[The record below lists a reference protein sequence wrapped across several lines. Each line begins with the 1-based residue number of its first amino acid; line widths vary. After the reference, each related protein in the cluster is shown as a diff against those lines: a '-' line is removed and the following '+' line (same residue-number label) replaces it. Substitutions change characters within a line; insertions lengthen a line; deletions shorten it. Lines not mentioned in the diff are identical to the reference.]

1 MFNRKSQQFLETLVP
16 GQPPVGL
23 VSWYKRFNAYYPTCE
38 MQSKRW
44 MVQNIKKDWV
54 CLDAGANIGY
64 HSILMAR
71 LAAEGTVHSFEP
83 TKTFSMLENN
93 VKHSRLDNLV
103 LNRAALG
110 SSGQGGG
117 KIYRIWGARPES
129 YSGKWT
135 TVDEYLKSQ
144 ATKRL
149 DFLKVDVDGFDF
161 EVLQGA
167 KESISTFRP
176 IVLVEINH
184 ALATRN
190 KTASDIFAFMLRQK
204 YSRALVL
211 DSDNYVFLSTW
222 TIGDPWPSELTLEFD
237 FRDALEFPED
247 AMELSGNS
255 RSVPPIF
262 MRTHNKTKS
271 SRNVYETLGPAWQ
284 YSLEVSQV
292 RNWARGKAVQ
302 VEVEVHSGQ
311 LGIFFSDSR
320 GKKILSR
327 ERLVSALAPKALVF
341 HSVPNDAR
349 SMIFRKTTEDDLR
362 FTLSSL
368 RVGVPTSP
376 ELKQEVPTDEPR
388 PNRSKSARVHLA
400 SGRSKSLE
408 LINRIPTVGL
418 KDLSLILKIEAPR
431 FDFNSKSRYDTW
443 DHTME
448 REDSPYLQWI
458 WSALKPEKHF
468 EFGTWEGYGA
478 CLVLKSTNAH
488 VWTINLAHGEQTN
501 GGAQYTESREPGLK
515 AIFMGD
521 ASGASDSDSS
531 VGWMYRALGLDSRV
545 TQLFGDSLELDPSS
559 LGKNSFD
566 TVFIDG
572 GHDSKVVSSDQAKA
586 IDMLRPGGVIVWH
599 DFSLN
604 EKVIAQHPSC
614 EGVISA
620 ISENIDFMQ
629 EHLDLYALEGTFLL
643 LGRKRHP
650 QNHKDHSVDLNQ
662 SQLRGM

>member
-1 MFNRKSQQFLETLVP
+1 MFNRKSQQILETLVP
-16 GQPPVGL
+16 GQPPIEL
-23 VSWYKRFNAYYPTCE
+23 VSWYKKFRQYYPTCE

-44 MVQNIKKDWV
+44 MAENIKEDWV
-54 CLDAGANIGY
+54 CLDAGANIGG

-71 LAAEGTVHSFEP
+71 LASQGTVHSFEP
-83 TKTFSMLENN
+83 MKTFSMLEDN

-103 LNRAALG
+103 LNRTALG
-110 SSGQGGG
+110 SSSQKKGRD
-117 KIYRIWGARPES
+117 KLFRIWGQRPES

-135 TVDEYLKSQ
+135 TVDEYMKSQ
-144 ATKRL
+144 ATKRM

-161 EVLQGA
+161 EVLHGA

-176 IVLVEINH
+176 TVLVEINH
-184 ALATRN
+184 ASATRD
-190 KTASDIFAFMLRQK
+190 KTASDIFAFMLGQK

-237 FRDALEFPED
+237 FRDALEVPED

-262 MRTHNKTKS
+262 MRTHNKTKL

-327 ERLVSALAPKALVF
+327 ERLVSTLAPKALVF
-341 HSVPNDAR
+341 HNVPNDAR
-349 SMIFRKTTEDDLR
+349 LMIFRKTTEDDLR

-368 RVGVPTSP
+368 RVGVPTSLK
-376 ELKQEVPTDEPR
+376 LKQEVPTDEPR
-388 PNRSKSARVHLA
+388 FNSSKSARVHLA

-408 LINRIPTVGL
+408 LSNRIPTVGL
-418 KDLSLILKIEAPR
+418 KDLSLIFQIEAPR
-431 FDFNSKSRYDTW
+431 FDFNLKSRYDTW

-448 REDSPYLQWI
+448 REDSPYLRWI

-468 EFGTWEGYGA
+468 EFGTWEGFGA

-488 VWTINLAHGEQTN
+488 VWTINLAQGEQTN

-515 AIFMGD
+515 TIFMGD
-521 ASGASDSDSS
+521 ASGASDSDNS
-531 VGWMYRALGLDSRV
+531 VGWMYRALELGSRV
-545 TQLFGDSLELDPSS
+545 TQLFGDSLKLDHSS
-559 LGKNSFD
+559 LGNGSFD

-572 GHDSKVVSSDQAKA
+572 GHDFKVVSSDQAKA
-586 IDMLRPGGVIVWH
+586 LEMLRPGGVVVWH
-599 DFSLN
+599 DFSLDD
-604 EKVIAQHPSC
+604 KVIADHPSC
-614 EGVISA
+614 KGVLSA
-620 ISENIDFMQ
+620 VSENIDLL
-629 EHLDLYALEGTFLL
+629 ESHLDLYWLEGTFLL
-643 LGRKRHP
+643 IGHKRP
-650 QNHKDHSVDLNQ
+650 SSRD
-662 SQLRGM
+662 